1 MDDDTKR
8 LVRADLELS
17 AGKEALREERKRVH
31 KLKRG
36 TLREENAKRSLRT
49 LEAGVKSIK
58 AERELLVEKLKKES
72 L

>member
-17 AGKEALREERKRVH
+17 AGKEVLREERKRLH

-36 TLREENAKRSLRT
+36 TLKEENAKRALKT
-49 LEAGVKSIK
+49 LEAGVESIK
-58 AERELLVEKLKKES
+58 TERELLVDKLKKKG